1 MKLQR
6 KGRPYVRAAGVAVI
20 SGALA
25 LTACGSNGG
34 SHSSGSSPGTTKP
47 ATATAGANGIACGKA
62 AGLLASGSTAQQYA
76 MKFWIKSYTHAC
88 GDTRIDYTGNG
99 SGAGQDQ
106 FLAGRTAFAGSDSP
120 LTADQV
126 ARSRK
131 VCADGGQAIH
141 LPMVGGPIAVGF
153 NVPGVDRLVL
163 DAPTLAKIFSGQITT
178 WNDPAIA
185 QRNKDAKLPAT
196 PIQPFHRSDSSGTT
210 DNFTAYLHAAAPDAW
225 PNAHSKDWT
234 GKGGKSAKG
243 SAGLASQV
251 QRTEGAIGYVELP
264 YAVDRMI
271 RTVSVDTGAPTPA
284 DPNVIAASQ
293 AIAGARTVGTGGDVL
308 LDLDYATKDA
318 GAYPIDVVTYEIVC
332 DKGNKPATWPATK
345 AFLAYIASQKGQ
357 ENLTFQG
364 YATLPAKVMDRVRG
378 EIGKLS

>member
-6 KGRPYVRAAGVAVI
+6 KGRPYTKAAGVAVI

-34 SHSSGSSPGTTKP
+34 SHSSGSSPSASKS
-47 ATATAGANGIACGKA
+47 ATAAAGASGIACGKA
-62 AGLLASGSTAQQYA
+62 AGLQASGSTAQQYA

-88 GDTRIDYTGNG
+88 PDIRIDYTGNG
-99 SGAGQDQ
+99 SGAGQNE

-126 ARSRK
+126 DRSRK
-131 VCADGGQAIH
+131 VCSDGGQAIH

-163 DAPTLAKIFSGQITT
+163 DAPTLAKIFNGQIAT

-185 QRNKDAKLPAT
+185 QRNRAAKLPST

-243 SAGLASQV
+243 SADLASQV
-251 QRTEGAIGYVELP
+251 QRTDGAIGYVELP

-271 RTVSVDTGAPTPA
+271 HTVSVDTGAPTPA
-284 DPNVIAASQ
+284 DANVIAASQ
-293 AIAGARTVGTGGDVL
+293 AIAGARTAESGGDLL
-308 LDLDYATKDA
+308 LDLDYATKA
-318 GAYPIDVVTYEIVC
+318 SGAYPIDVVTYEIVC

-345 AFLAYIASQKGQ
+345 AFLAYVASQKGQ

-364 YATLPAKVMDRVRG
+364 YATLPAKVMDRVRA